1 MNQPNGKI
9 WPNNSNT
16 HMPKIETLHQKRKT
30 QMFCLVISPTWYALK
45 ILKKK
50 GRIDKKKK
58 LTNSESRIKKLSWV
72 FFNLGS
78 TICVLSHSPKL
89 ALLHLHCLIER
100 ALNKCMCLIVQ
111 KNSIINFNYSK
122 SKFIFYWSKTKVKYF
137 FFVQESKVNLLI
149 TKKHLVPKMV
159 RNLL

>member
-1 MNQPNGKI
+1 
-9 WPNNSNT
+9 
-16 HMPKIETLHQKRKT
+16 MPKIETLHQKRKT

-111 KNSIINFNYSK
+111 KNSIINYNYSK
-122 SKFIFYWSKTKVKYF
+122 SEFIFYWSKTKVKYF